1 LIHWP
6 TTARRGSLQVR
17 VLEPATSLRVSL
29 VLDVRGFWVGVYRE
43 ALFEQTISALASVA
57 VYLHEQGQP
66 VGLLANTDPPIELSP
81 GATVGHLQDLL
92 EALARLQP
100 APSVPLLPWLLG
112 PLPRGSTAVLGVSDL
127 APDLGLSLATLREAG
142 CRVLPILASS
152 GTTRSLGPEWS
163 QVIRLGPGSDLSAVL
178 EGAGVV

>member
-1 LIHWP
+1 
-6 TTARRGSLQVR
+6 
-17 VLEPATSLRVSL
+17 
-29 VLDVRGFWVGVYRE
+29 VYRE
-43 ALFEQTISALASVA
+43 VLLEQAISALASVA

-66 VGLLANTDPPIELSP
+66 VGLLANTDPPLEFSP
-81 GATVGHLQDLL
+81 GATVGHLQDIL
-92 EALARLQP
+92 EALARAQT

-112 PLPRGSTAVLGVSDL
+112 PLPRGSTAVLAVSDV

-163 QVIRLGPGSDLSAVL
+163 HAVRLAPNSDLAAVL
-178 EGAGVV
+178 EGAGIV